1 VGTAQSHPLFQ
12 TWFARVALKVGAGR
26 FVHPLRRLWVPV
38 PREALVLEVGSG
50 NNPYPRSNVLVDFSL
65 DDYERS
71 GPLHVDRPLVLAL
84 GEHLSFRDKVF
95 EYVIASHV
103 LEHTTQP
110 RLLLNELQRVGRA
123 GYIETPEA
131 LLERLNPWSFH
142 RSEVTVGDGQ
152 LVIYEKPTWK
162 PDPQLTEMFLRTWYS
177 QPEYHA
183 WIRSHPWQCVV
194 HYSWQG
200 KMDYRIV
207 NEGQAAQWTP
217 PVNPAKKEQRV
228 SQFNLRTVVRS
239 LARRMLSPKTTIDL
253 LPLLRCVDCKCETL
267 EKRSGQ
273 IHCPRCGR
281 LFESVDGVPKMFP
294 PYHDAHY

>member
-1 VGTAQSHPLFQ
+1 M
-12 TWFARVALKVGAGR
+12 
-26 FVHPLRRLWVPV
+26 PV

-65 DDYERS
+65 HDYERG
-71 GPLHVDRPLVLAL
+71 GPLRVDRSLVLAL
-84 GEHLSFRDKVF
+84 GEDLPFRDKVF
-95 EYVIASHV
+95 DYVIASHV

-110 RLLLNELQRVGRA
+110 HLFLNELQRVGRA

-142 RSEVTVGDGQ
+142 RQEVTVENGQ
-152 LVIYEKPTWK
+152 LVVYEKPTWK
-162 PDPQLTEMFLRTWYS
+162 PDPQLTEMFLRTWYT
-177 QPEYHA
+177 QAEYQA
-183 WIRSHPWQCVV
+183 WIRSHPWQCVA
-194 HYSWQG
+194 HYFWRG
-200 KMDYRIV
+200 KIDYRII

-273 IHCPRCGR
+273 IHCPQCGR
-281 LFESVDGVPKMFP
+281 LFESVNGVPKMFP
-294 PYHDAHY
+294 MYHDAHC